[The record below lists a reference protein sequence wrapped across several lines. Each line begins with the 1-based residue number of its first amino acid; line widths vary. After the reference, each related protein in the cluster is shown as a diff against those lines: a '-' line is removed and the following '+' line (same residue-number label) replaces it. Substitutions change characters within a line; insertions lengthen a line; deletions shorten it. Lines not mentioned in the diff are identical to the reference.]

1 MKTKSPASGK
11 RTGLDDD
18 SQKIDSSTNFH
29 KLTTSLNGNKTLKPI
44 ARKWAFRG
52 YYPSPSKAMKA
63 LLQGGGPWN

>member
-29 KLTTSLNGNKTLKPI
+29 KLTTSLNGNKTLKQI
-44 ARKWAFRG
+44 ARKWASRG
-52 YYPSPSKAMKA
+52 YYSTPSEAMRV
-63 LLQGGGPWN
+63 LLGEAE